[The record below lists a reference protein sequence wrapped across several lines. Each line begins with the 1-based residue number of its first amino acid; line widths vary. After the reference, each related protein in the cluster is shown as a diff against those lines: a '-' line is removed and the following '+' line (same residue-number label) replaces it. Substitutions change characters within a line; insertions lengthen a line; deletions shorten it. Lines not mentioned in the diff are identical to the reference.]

1 MNSII
6 KTRKGEVVQDPP
18 LVQKLLSHPLAG
30 LLWLPLRIWL
40 GYQWFVA
47 GSHKISNP
55 AWVVTGDALKGFW
68 TNAVKV
74 SAETG
79 KGPITFDWYRSFLQF
94 MLDNQAYTWF
104 AKLVAYGELLI
115 GIALILGAFT
125 GIAAFFG
132 GFMNFNFMLAGSA
145 STNPLLFVVAV
156 GLILGAFTGIAAF
169 FGGFMNFNF
178 MLAGSASTNPL
189 LFVIAVG
196 LIMAWKVSGYFGA
209 DYYLLRWIGTPWHG
223 KRDANEGSKLAA
235 SAPKP
240 A

>member
-1 MNSII
+1 MNSIV
-6 KTRKGEVVQDPP
+6 KTRKGEMVQDPP

-115 GIALILGAFT
+115 GIALILG
-125 GIAAFFG
+125 I
-132 GFMNFNFMLAGSA
+132 
-145 STNPLLFVVAV
+145 
-156 GLILGAFTGIAAF
+156 FTGIAAF

-189 LFVIAVG
+189 LFVIAVS
-196 LIMAWKVSGYFGA
+196 LIMAWKVAGYFGA
-209 DYYLLRWIGTPWHG
+209 DYFLLRFLGTPWHG
-223 KRDANEGSKLAA
+223 KPVTET
-235 SAPKP
+235 APAPTIKP
-240 A
+240 VRA

>member
-1 MNSII
+1 MNSIV
-6 KTRKGEVVQDPP
+6 KTRKGEMVQDPP

-40 GYQWFVA
+40 GYQWFEA
-47 GSHKISNP
+47 SLHKISNP
-55 AWVVTGDALKGFW
+55 AWVVTGEALKGFW

-104 AKLVAYGELLI
+104 AKLVAYGEVLI
-115 GIALILGAFT
+115 GIALILG
-125 GIAAFFG
+125 I
-132 GFMNFNFMLAGSA
+132 
-145 STNPLLFVVAV
+145 
-156 GLILGAFTGIAAF
+156 FTGIAAF

-196 LIMAWKVSGYFGA
+196 LIMAWKVAGYFGA
-209 DYYLLRWIGTPWHG
+209 DYYLLRFLGTPWHG
-223 KRDANEGSKLAA
+223 KPVTET
-235 SAPKP
+235 APAPTIKP
-240 A
+240 VRA